1 MDTVLQDLRSAVRSL
16 RKTPGFT
23 LVVALTLAIAIGA
36 NTLVF
41 SVVNAVLLQP
51 MAYADP
57 SRLVMVMPAD
67 SKATPTISPPT
78 FRDWR
83 LECH

>member
-1 MDTVLQDLRSAVRSL
+1 MDNMLQDLRSAARAL
-16 RKTPGFT
+16 RKTPWFT
-23 LVVALTLAIAIGA
+23 LAVASTLAIAIGA

-57 SRLVMVMPAD
+57 NRLVMV
-67 SKATPTISPPT
+67 TP
-78 FRDWR
+78 
-83 LECH
+83 